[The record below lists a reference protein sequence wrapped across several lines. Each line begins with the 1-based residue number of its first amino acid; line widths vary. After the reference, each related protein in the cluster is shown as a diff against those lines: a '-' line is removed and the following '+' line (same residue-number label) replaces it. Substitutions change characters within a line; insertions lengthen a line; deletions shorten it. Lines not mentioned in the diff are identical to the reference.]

1 MNSILD
7 PINTRKAKNFL
18 LDHIIEILLII
29 LIIAMWMSSK
39 TFMTLANWLNI
50 FRNISMKGLIAFGM
64 TMVIVAGQIDLS
76 VGSTVAISG
85 VVVARA
91 CRDLPSLTGMSVD
104 MACVVGIMIGLF
116 FAVAVGVFHASSQHK
131 FNMPSF
137 IITLASLN
145 LFFGLAGMISG
156 GFPIANQFPDWFV
169 KLGTGK
175 LVLWGV
181 GIPVPAIILL
191 IFFILFQFIMTSTT
205 TGRSIYA
212 VGGNAEAARL
222 SGVNVL
228 KTKIIAF
235 VSVQVMCIIS
245 GFINSAQV
253 LSGSYSFGRG
263 WEIDVIAA
271 VVIGGTS
278 MAGGVG
284 KVWGTMIGIIFL
296 GVIVNGMT
304 ILNVDQYA
312 QYVVRAA
319 LVFFAVLIATYQT
332 RAKK

>member
-1 MNSILD
+1 MNSNLD
-7 PINTRKAKNFL
+7 SINARRTKNFL
-18 LDHIIEILLII
+18 LDHIIEILLVV

-76 VGSTVAISG
+76 VGSTVALSG
-85 VVVARA
+85 VIVARA
-91 CRDLPSLTGMSVD
+91 CRDLASADGISVD
-104 MACVVGIMIGLF
+104 VACVIGIMIALV
-116 FAVAVGVFHASSQHK
+116 FAVLAGTFHAYSQHK
-131 FNMPSF
+131 FGMPAF
-137 IITLASLN
+137 IVTLASLN
-145 LFFGLAGMISG
+145 LFFGFAGILSE
-156 GFPIANQFPDWFV
+156 GFPIANQFPAWFV
-169 KLGTGK
+169 QIGTGK
-175 LVLWGV
+175 LFLGSV

-191 IFFILFQFIMTSTT
+191 LFFFLFQFIMTSTT

-235 VSVQVMCIIS
+235 VAVQVMCIIS

-263 WEIDVIAA
+263 WEVDVIAA

-304 ILNVDQYA
+304 ILNVDQYG

-319 LVFFAVLIATYQT
+319 LVFFAVLIGTYQT